1 MWARRLVYIF
11 TFTVAICIRELKET
25 PNIIPSGK
33 DESNVS
39 LKARELYP
47 HHEP

>member
-1 MWARRLVYIF
+1 MVYICA
-11 TFTVAICIRELKET
+11 FTVAICIRELKET
-25 PNIIPSGK
+25 PIIPSRK

-39 LKARELYP
+39 LKAHELYP

>member
-1 MWARRLVYIF
+1 MAGQLADGAASTAAERIRR
-11 TFTVAICIRELKET
+11 LKET
-25 PNIIPSGK
+25 PNIIPSRK

-39 LKARELYP
+39 LKARELYS

>member
-1 MWARRLVYIF
+1 MAGQLAHGAASTATER
-11 TFTVAICIRELKET
+11 IRELKET

>member
-1 MWARRLVYIF
+1 MVYICA
-11 TFTVAICIRELKET
+11 FTVAERIRELKET

-39 LKARELYP
+39 LKACELYP
-47 HHEP
+47 HHDP

>member
-1 MWARRLVYIF
+1 MF
-11 TFTVAICIRELKET
+11 MFTVAERIRELKET
-25 PNIIPSGK
+25 LIIPSRK
-33 DESNVS
+33 DESNAS

>member
-1 MWARRLVYIF
+1 MAGQLAYGAAS
-11 TFTVAICIRELKET
+11 TVAERIRELKET

-39 LKARELYP
+39 LKACELYP
-47 HHEP
+47 HHDP

>member
-1 MWARRLVYIF
+1 MAGQLAYGYVSTAAER
-11 TFTVAICIRELKET
+11 IRELKET

>member
-1 MWARRLVYIF
+1 MARQLAHGAMA
-11 TFTVAICIRELKET
+11 TVAERIRELRET
-25 PNIIPSGK
+25 PITIPSRK

-39 LKARELYP
+39 LKARELYS